1 MSYLEEL
8 FDAGLLLPS
17 GVDGLYGRGAVFEAV
32 VQGLDRAIT
41 RIGVDQGAEAMRFPP
56 AMTRAEL
63 ERSGYLKGFPHLA
76 GTVHCFCGN
85 ERDHQELL
93 RCVEAGEDWTA
104 GQKASEIALVPAACY
119 PIYPVMAR
127 RGALPAGGAT
137 VDVLSYCFRH
147 EPSLDP
153 MRMQMFRMREYV
165 RLGGPEEVR
174 DFREEWMARGR
185 ALVERLA
192 LPVEIDVA
200 NDPFFGRRG
209 KIMGESQR
217 AEALKFELLVPITEG
232 AAPTACLSF
241 NYHRDH
247 FGQTWGLRQSGG
259 EVAHT
264 ACVGFGLE
272 RLTLALLRHHGLD
285 PAAWP
290 AGVRDVLESG
300 A

>member
-8 FDAGLLLPS
+8 FAAGLLLPS

-32 VQGLDRAIT
+32 VQALDGAVT
-41 RIGVDQGAEAMRFPP
+41 RIGADQGAEVMRFPP
-56 AMTRAEL
+56 AMTRAQL

-104 GQKASEIALVPAACY
+104 RQQASEIALVPAACY
-119 PIYPVMAR
+119 PIYPVMAG

-165 RLGGPEEVR
+165 RLGGAEDVR

-185 ALVERLA
+185 ALVERLE
-192 LPVEIDVA
+192 LPVTIDVA

-209 KIMGESQR
+209 RIMGESQR
-217 AEALKFELLVPITEG
+217 AEALKFELLVPVIDPS
-232 AAPTACLSF
+232 APSACLSF
-241 NYHRDH
+241 NLHRDH
-247 FGQTWGLRQSGG
+247 FGQTWGLRQADGAL
-259 EVAHT
+259 AHT

-272 RLTLALLRHHGLD
+272 RLTLALLHRHGLD
-285 PAAWP
+285 PGNWP
-290 AGVRDVLESG
+290 GGVRDALEL
-300 A
+300 AP